1 MNETLQII
9 GLTSVG
15 CLAALTLVAVFVL
28 KMKKVEDSGAAKALE
43 FERSVLHGA
52 GAAGA
57 AIAPAP
63 AGSASPVY
71 PEPPVSYE
79 QRPASA
85 EVPSQ
90 SSAPIAENL
99 PPFAAGIASKLEIAG
114 LLESVE
120 APPRSEKPGIEATV
134 LRLRGGRL
142 IAVLEEELSSDHP
155 DHELLFR
162 RFHAL
167 VVPGPGEKPL
177 FVRLFK
183 DFLVDS
189 ISL

>member
-15 CLAALTLVAVFVL
+15 CLAVLTLVAVFVL
-28 KMKKVEDSGAAKALE
+28 KMKKVEDSGSAQALE

-52 GAAGA
+52 GATGVALA
-57 AIAPAP
+57 TAP
-63 AGSASPVY
+63 AGSAPSAYVESPGFRD
-71 PEPPVSYE
+71 
-79 QRPASA
+79 QRAAPA
-85 EVPSQ
+85 ENPSQ
-90 SSAPIAENL
+90 SSAPVSENL

-142 IAVLEEELSSDHP
+142 IAVLEEELRSGHP

-167 VVPGPGEKPL
+167 VIPGPGENPL
-177 FVRLFK
+177 FVRAFK

>member
-1 MNETLQII
+1 MSETLQII
-9 GLTSVG
+9 GFTLVG
-15 CLAALTLVAVFVL
+15 CVVALTLVAVIVL
-28 KMKKVEDSGAAKALE
+28 KMKKVENSGSAKALE

-52 GAAGA
+52 GSSGAAGA
-57 AIAPAP
+57 TAP
-63 AGSASPVY
+63 AGSAPAAYTEPRDTREQWPAPAETPSPSSV
-71 PEPPVSYE
+71 PV
-79 QRPASA
+79 
-85 EVPSQ
+85 
-90 SSAPIAENL
+90 AENL

-114 LLESVE
+114 LLESAE
-120 APPRSEKPGIEATV
+120 APLRSKKPGIEATV

-142 IAVLEEELSSDHP
+142 IAVLEEEPRSGHP

-167 VVPGPGEKPL
+167 VVPGPGDNPL
-177 FVRLFK
+177 FVRTFK

>member
-15 CLAALTLVAVFVL
+15 CLAVLTLVAVFVL
-28 KMKKVEDSGAAKALE
+28 KMKKVEDSGSAQALE
-43 FERSVLHGA
+43 FERSVLDRT
-52 GAAGA
+52 GAAVA
-57 AIAPAP
+57 TAP
-63 AGSASPVY
+63 AGSASAAY
-71 PEPPVSYE
+71 AEPPGFRD
-79 QRPASA
+79 QRAAPA
-85 EVPSQ
+85 ENPSQ
-90 SSAPIAENL
+90 SSAPVSENL

-120 APPRSEKPGIEATV
+120 APLRSEKPGIEATV

-142 IAVLEEELSSDHP
+142 IAVLEEELRSGHP

-167 VVPGPGEKPL
+167 VIPGPGENPL
-177 FVRLFK
+177 FVRAFK